1 MFFYCFTE
9 FSNPSL
15 LGKDFTANFY
25 RIGEIEEMKRDFIST
40 KMGFNG
46 NFPCYFIELVFGF
59 GVGTLAHE
67 NPFIELLILVF
78 TSSNLI
84 YVEP

>member
-1 MFFYCFTE
+1 MVIFLAI
-9 FSNPSL
+9 SL
-15 LGKDFTANFY
+15 SWF
-25 RIGEIEEMKRDFIST
+25 
-40 KMGFNG
+40 
-46 NFPCYFIELVFGF
+46 FGF